1 MSAIATT
8 PLAIVQP
15 GDVIVHSA
23 PLYAATEALIGR
35 ILGKFG
41 VQWLD
46 FPAGATREEIDAT
59 VERAKG
65 MGRLA
70 MIFLESPAN
79 PTNVLVDVDAV
90 VAARNTLFSD
100 EEEKPPIVIDNTFL
114 GDRQSTRL
122 NSSH

>member
-8 PLAIVQP
+8 LLAIVQP

-90 VAARNTLFSD
+90 VAAR
-100 EEEKPPIVIDNTFL
+100 
-114 GDRQSTRL
+114 DRKSTRL

>member
-1 MSAIATT
+1 
-8 PLAIVQP
+8 
-15 GDVIVHSA
+15 
-23 PLYAATEALIGR
+23 
-35 ILGKFG
+35 
-41 VQWLD
+41 
-46 FPAGATREEIDAT
+46 
-59 VERAKG
+59 

-114 GDRQSTRL
+114 GPLWQKPLRHGVDMVVYSLTKYAGGHSDMVAGAVLGAKVMIERVPIMAKPNGTILAIGRASCREGECK
-122 NSSH
+122 SV

>member
-1 MSAIATT
+1 MLISDWSS
-8 PLAIVQP
+8 
-15 GDVIVHSA
+15 DVCSSD
-23 PLYAATEALIGR
+23 L
-35 ILGKFG
+35 
-41 VQWLD
+41 
-46 FPAGATREEIDAT
+46 REEIDAT

-114 GDRQSTRL
+114 GPLWQKPLRHGVDMVVYSLQIGRA
-122 NSSH
+122 SSRERVCQYV

>member
-1 MSAIATT
+1 
-8 PLAIVQP
+8 
-15 GDVIVHSA
+15 
-23 PLYAATEALIGR
+23 
-35 ILGKFG
+35 
-41 VQWLD
+41 
-46 FPAGATREEIDAT
+46 
-59 VERAKG
+59 

-114 GDRQSTRL
+114 GPLWQKQLRPGVDTVVYSLTKYAGGHIDLVEIGRAHVSTPVTIAHLVSRL
-122 NSSH
+122 LLDKYTHFIQLTTHT